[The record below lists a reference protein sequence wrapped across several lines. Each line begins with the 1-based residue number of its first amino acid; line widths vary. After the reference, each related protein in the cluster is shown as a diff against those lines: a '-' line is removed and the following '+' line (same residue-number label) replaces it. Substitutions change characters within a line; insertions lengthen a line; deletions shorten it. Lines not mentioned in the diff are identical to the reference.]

1 MPKKP
6 VIASYVSDFLKSDML
21 HVYRQVTG
29 LQNLEPWVFTH
40 KRENEARF
48 PFPKKRL
55 VVLPKPKLR
64 WWRRWVHKNIKKAP
78 WHLYTWEV
86 RHALLEL
93 ERAEAKLLH
102 IYFGHTAIHFLPLIK
117 ACPHPVVVSF
127 HGADAGVDVNKPN
140 HLAPLREVFAAADL
154 IQARSQSLADDLI
167 KLGCP
172 AEKVR
177 IQRTSIPLEEW
188 VFTPREVPADG
199 AWRLFQSCRLI
210 AKKGLDLTLESFAAV
225 HREFPK
231 ATLTIAGDGPLK
243 EELQA
248 QAARLGV
255 AEAVKFAGF
264 LDQTDLRREV
274 ATSHFFIHPSRTT
287 GDGNREGV
295 PNAMLEAMASG
306 ATVIATKHGGIPEAV
321 ESGESGWLVEENDGA
336 GLTSG
341 LLALIKDPQRSQAM
355 ARQARAR
362 VEAMFDR
369 TQNIKVL
376 EECYRELM
384 EGVRG

>member
-29 LQNLEPWVFTH
+29 LQDLEPWVFTH
-40 KRENEARF
+40 KRENDARF

-64 WWRRWVHKNIKKAP
+64 WWRRWVHKNLKKAP

-117 ACPHPVVVSF
+117 ACPYPVVVSF

-177 IQRTSIPLEEW
+177 VQRTSIPLEEW
-188 VFTPREVPADG
+188 IYTPREIPTDG

-210 AKKGLDLTLESFAAV
+210 SKKGLDLTLDAFAAV
-225 HREFPK
+225 HREYPR

-243 EELQA
+243 EELEA

-255 AEAVKFAGF
+255 AESVRFTGF
-264 LDQTDLRREV
+264 LDQADLRKEV
-274 ATSHFFIHPSRTT
+274 AASHFFLHPSRTT
-287 GDGNREGV
+287 SDGNREGV

-321 ESGESGWLVEENDGA
+321 ESGESGWLVEENDGP
-336 GLTSG
+336 GLTEG
-341 LLALIKDPQRSQAM
+341 LLALIRDPQKSLVM
-355 ARQARAR
+355 AQKGRER
-362 VEAMFDR
+362 VEMMFDR
-369 TQNIKVL
+369 TTNIKVL

-384 EGVRG
+384 EGAG